1 MVAVCRLLFI
11 SFQIVCLFVSKH
23 YSKSEWLSFMANVST
38 LLDTHNARSIV
49 GLDMDPTSCKFYQQ
63 TIKLENV
70 SIAYQLIDI
79 QNSMFTCKTCKQYV
93 GL

>member
-11 SFQIVCLFVSKH
+11 SFQIVCLFRNIIPNRNG
-23 YSKSEWLSFMANVST
+23 LSFMANVST

-49 GLDMDPTSCKFYQQ
+49 GLDMDPTVCKFYQQ

-70 SIAYQLIDI
+70 SIAYQLIGI